1 MSSKS
6 STTQK
11 VVLAVIG
18 LIAAYFVLHWVIG
31 LAVSLVVAILPIV
44 IIAGA
49 LYGGYVFFGKKA
61 LGGGRRTLP

>member
-11 VVLAVIG
+11 VVLAIVGI
-18 LIAAYFVLHWVIG
+18 LAAYFILHWVIG
-31 LAVSLVVAILPIV
+31 MAISIVVAILPIV
-44 IIAGA
+44 IIAGV
-49 LYGGYVFFGKKA
+49 LYGGYLMFGKKA